1 MYEPNYKSTR
11 DNAVKFFEAQYIK
24 ERGRSLFKKVF
35 IKDALTLQQAEEQA
49 LIKNFVPL
57 QSTQIVVSTEITHGL
72 MIEFLN
78 MYSPKSNGWLQVKP
92 QMTFRGGKSFGTVL
106 ADKLKDRK
114 NIPKELKALMGE
126 EVDATG
132 YDAPYVHICTLVS
145 WHPTKHF

>member
-1 MYEPNYKSTR
+1 
-11 DNAVKFFEAQYIK
+11 
-24 ERGRSLFKKVF
+24 
-35 IKDALTLQQAEEQA
+35 
-49 LIKNFVPL
+49 
-57 QSTQIVVSTEITHGL
+57 

-78 MYSPKSNGWLQVKP
+78 MYSPKSNGWLQVTP

-132 YDAPYVHICTLVS
+132 YDAALRTYMHVGIMASHQAFLRNLVQVGREGKEGEKWLLTAS
-145 WHPTKHF
+145 EVQKRT